1 MATDRSR
8 PLLAAGLVL
17 SLLSLAAPPFLARA
31 GSDSPGSG
39 PAPRLENYAGTT
51 GPVRDAPQLPPPQTV
66 AALFGWRPVAVPAAP
81 PSAPAPVK
89 SEPRADWILPMGQVE
104 TAEGTAYLFLKDRRS
119 GRVFRVRLDG
129 RPEGEAV
136 LLSSDEDTYRI
147 RYGDETYIVP
157 RRP

>member
-8 PLLAAGLVL
+8 ALLAAGVVL
-17 SLLSLAAPPFLARA
+17 SLLAFAAPSFLARA
-31 GSDSPGSG
+31 GGDAPGSG
-39 PAPRLENYAGTT
+39 PTVRTDSSVGTAGT
-51 GPVRDAPQLPPPQTV
+51 VRDTPPLPSPQVV
-66 AALFGWRPVAVPAAP
+66 AALFGWRPATALAAS
-81 PSAPAPVK
+81 PSAPAPMK
-89 SEPRADWILPMGQVE
+89 SEPRADWILPMGRVE
-104 TAEGTAYLFLKDRRS
+104 TSEGTVYLFLKDRRS
-119 GRVFRVRLDG
+119 GLVFRVRLDG